1 MNRNLKIAIEEAQ
14 QKKDEV
20 IPILTK
26 TFTTEISTADIQ
38 PERKDSTENKDIK
51 KINLLTEEESE
62 IWQMTK
68 KESEYLARSLI

>member
-14 QKKDEV
+14 QKKDEI

-38 PERKDSTENKDIK
+38 PERKDSTENKDVK

-68 KESEYLARSLI
+68 K